1 MGSTALCL
9 NAQGGRNREAPVR
22 SVSEEHRDLALQRLR
37 HHMETKYIEVYKTTG
52 DDFLKLADGTSEEVA
67 QFLSKGKTS
76 LYPYV
81 SADN

>member
-1 MGSTALCL
+1 
-9 NAQGGRNREAPVR
+9 
-22 SVSEEHRDLALQRLR
+22 
-37 HHMETKYIEVYKTTG
+37 METKYIEVYKAIG
-52 DDFLKLADGTSEEVA
+52 DDFLKLADSTSKEVA

>member
-1 MGSTALCL
+1 
-9 NAQGGRNREAPVR
+9 
-22 SVSEEHRDLALQRLR
+22 
-37 HHMETKYIEVYKTTG
+37 METKYIEVYKTTG